1 MTLTSIKRLFYNN
14 SLLITVHIKLSKHL
28 ENISFLFSIM
38 LYNFLLNTS
47 AKSRS
52 VRGASHRPAFMSS
65 CLTISH
71 TRLPCLPSGRV
82 SASVPGVV

>member
-1 MTLTSIKRLFYNN
+1 MKGNNDKELKIIKDFITKIV
-14 SLLITVHIKLSKHL
+14 LIA
-28 ENISFLFSIM
+28 
-38 LYNFLLNTS
+38 S

-52 VRGASHRPAFMSS
+52 VRGASHQPAFMSS

-71 TRLPCLPSGRV
+71 TCLPCLPSGRV